1 MKKRD
6 LNESEK
12 IISLLQDLLITSLG
26 KAGVRQLEIRQIL
39 GVDIVRVN
47 RIVKH
52 LKEQ

>member
-26 KAGVRQLEIRQIL
+26 KAGVVQLEIRQIL

-52 LKEQ
+52 LKKK